1 MTDTHHRT
9 HVLTVDYA
17 IPVYAQTRLFVQSET
32 ETVAATGNQGC
43 YQFSVSPLMTLTLR
57 WLESGGAALRVFD
70 PQPESS
76 TWDGRI
82 CVGGYIDAMH
92 SYHAGDSDW
101 ITLLY
106 LGGQPVQ
113 PADIPGSIHSQ
124 AILSDHN
131 SDFHRGLASH
141 LNETI
146 TTWLVESH
154 SPLVM
159 QAQAAMFR
167 NARVHLFGQLAPDD
181 DPIVA
186 QFALPLRLYA
196 MTIFPP

>member
-1 MTDTHHRT
+1 MTSTNHFTRM
-9 HVLTVDYA
+9 LTVDYV
-17 IPVYAQTRLFVQSET
+17 IPAYAQSKLFVQGDT
-32 ETVAATGNQGC
+32 ETVSVIGNQGM
-43 YQFSVSPLMTLTLR
+43 YQFATAPSVLLTLR
-57 WLESGGAALRVFD
+57 WLDATGAALYVFE
-70 PQPESS
+70 PQQESVA
-76 TWDGRI
+76 WDGQI

-92 SYHAGDSDW
+92 SYHAGGDKW

-113 PADIPGSIHSQ
+113 SADIPGSIRSQ

-141 LNETI
+141 LHETV
-146 TTWLVESH
+146 TTWLVGSQ
-154 SPLVM
+154 SPLVA

-167 NARVHLFGQLAPDD
+167 NARVHLFGQLASDD
-181 DPIVA
+181 DPMVT
-186 QFALPLRLYA
+186 QFALPLRLKA